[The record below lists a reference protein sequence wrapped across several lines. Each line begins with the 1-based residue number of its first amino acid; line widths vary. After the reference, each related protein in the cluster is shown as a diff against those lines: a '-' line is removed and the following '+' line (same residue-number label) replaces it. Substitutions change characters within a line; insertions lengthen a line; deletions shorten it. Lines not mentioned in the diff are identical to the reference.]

1 LAIPQPDLLDFTTTG
16 NFTGWTTYGGVAAR
30 NTTEKRTLGDGIHG
44 PEKDYFITPAVGT
57 YMAVIQPNGN
67 AANSTNIDS
76 ILGLSSGTMNTVF
89 SGVPKEPSY
98 DAKATNYGVLTR
110 SITLAAGTHEFAWAY
125 GAQDYKPYNDGVL
138 FALSGNGVETVAV
151 LASNGPTGAQG
162 STLVLG
168 SFGFAPWTVYT
179 FTIATSGTY
188 QVSFADYNWGDTS
201 VAPLFYIGKGVG
213 TIDNGSKHNIDT
225 NAAYYLASNLGT
237 TVNPVFAGGTLVA
250 NGSGIVSNAFT
261 VTASGGTIQA
271 TTGATTVFS
280 GVISDADSAAGPF
293 TITSAG
299 TGGVIVFTGANT
311 YTGSTSIASGA
322 TLQLSNT
329 GSLASPT
336 ITIAAG
342 GTLLDAN
349 GGLAPTAAVTANG
362 LFSLG
367 ANESVASLSGS
378 GSVNLGANSLTTG
391 SGSFSGTISGTGSLI
406 ASGSGTLTLTGA
418 NTFTGPTA
426 IGSGSTLQ
434 LSGSGS
440 LVSPSISIAAGGTLA
455 DSNGGLAPTAALT
468 ANGQFTL
475 GANQTL
481 GSLAGS
487 GTVGLGANTLTAGN
501 GIFSGVISGSG
512 SLFVSG
518 GSGLTLTGANTFT
531 GPTTVSQGQL
541 ILNGS
546 LAGNVTVA
554 TGGILGGYGTIGG
567 SLTASGGIVSP
578 GNSPGI
584 LTVAG
589 NYTEAGTLRI
599 EIDGTAGAGVNP
611 GGHDQIAVGGT
622 ATLQSGSTLQLTRT
636 NTFEPTWGQRFR
648 VVAAAGGITGTFS
661 TLDRSAFSTQLF
673 FDYGTGQV
681 YGTGLAAGAP
691 IGQFTG
697 TSANRG
703 AVLGAVLHDALTA
716 DSTGQLSFLDSR
728 TAGGSFLKS
737 MFDSSAPLTV
747 LDVLSPVAYAGTA
760 DYALQVTRNFSR
772 DLHYVPTLASA
783 NGWTLSA
790 GYTGYLNGISKAA
803 ADDTNS
809 DLRNN
814 AAVVDVGRKLG
825 ERLTIGGFFA
835 ADDGAIRARRF
846 ASDVTGKA
854 VGLHLSWQP
863 WTERHI
869 SLEGGASYG
878 TYDFDNRRAT
888 TLGTATSK
896 TDADVY
902 DLWGRAK
909 AGIYHTDRLGLSA
922 FTGIAYTHADV
933 SSFTEK
939 GTTDALVLG
948 KIKDELVIGDIGAEL
963 SLMLGSRLQL
973 VGEAAFEH
981 NFQDPR
987 REVFARFTD
996 SAAQFRVTAHG
1007 FDEDAVRGGLRAEYA
1022 LSDRTKLSA
1031 HYSAAISSSSEA
1043 AQTFGAKLQYRF

>member
-1 LAIPQPDLLDFTTTG
+1 MNISYPPRKCSRTRSGIVLSPHHIPSHKLAIILPAAALLLLGNLSAIPQPDLLDFSTG
-16 NFTGWTTYGGVAAR
+16 GDFTNWTKYGAVAAR
-30 NTTEKRTLGDGIHG
+30 NTTEKRTLGDDING
-44 PEKDYFITPAVGT
+44 PKKDYFITPAVGT
-57 YMAVIQPNGN
+57 YMAVIQPYGN
-67 AANSTNIDS
+67 TTNSTNIDS
-76 ILGLSSGTMNTVF
+76 ILGLTSGTLSTLF
-89 SGVPKEPSY
+89 SGLAEK
-98 DAKATNYGVLTR
+98 DGNRATNFGVLTR
-110 SITLAAGTHEFAWAY
+110 SLTLTAGTYEFAWAY

-138 FALSGNGVETVAV
+138 FALSGNGIETVAA
-151 LASNGPTGAQG
+151 LACNGPTGAQG

-168 SFGFAPWTVYT
+168 SFGFAPWSVYSFSIPT
-179 FTIATSGTY
+179 TGTY
-188 QVSFADYNWGDTS
+188 RVSFADYNWGDTS
-201 VAPLFYIGKGVG
+201 VLPLFYIGNGVG
-213 TIDNGSKHNIDT
+213 TIDSGSKHNIDT

-271 TTGATTVFS
+271 TSGATTVFS
-280 GVISDADSAAGPF
+280 GVISNADSAAGPF

-311 YTGSTSIASGA
+311 YTGPTTIATGA

-336 ITIAAG
+336 ISIAAG

-362 LFSLG
+362 
-367 ANESVASLSGS
+367 
-378 GSVNLGANSLTTG
+378 
-391 SGSFSGTISGTGSLI
+391 
-406 ASGSGTLTLTGA
+406 
-418 NTFTGPTA
+418 
-426 IGSGSTLQ
+426 Q
-434 LSGSGS
+434 L
-440 LVSPSISIAAGGTLA
+440 
-455 DSNGGLAPTAALT
+455 
-468 ANGQFTL
+468 TL

-481 GSLAGS
+481 GSLTGS
-487 GTVGLGANTLTAGN
+487 GTIGLGSSTLTIG
-501 GIFSGVISGSG
+501 GGTFSGAISGSG

-518 GSGLTLTGANTFT
+518 GSGLTLNGANTFT

-546 LAGNVTVA
+546 LAGNVNVG

-584 LTVAG
+584 LTVGG

-622 ATLQSGSTLQLTRT
+622 ATLQTGSTLQLTRT
-636 NTFEPTWGQRFR
+636 NTFEPAWGQRFR
-648 VVAAAGGITGTFS
+648 VIAATRGISGTFS
-661 TLDRSAFSTQLF
+661 TLDRSTFSTQLL
-673 FDYGTGQV
+673 FDYGTGEV
-681 YGTGLAAGAP
+681 LGTGLAAGAP
-691 IGQFTG
+691 IGQFATG
-697 TSANRG
+697 STNRN
-703 AVLGAVLHDALTA
+703 AVLGSISADAITA
-716 DSTGQLSFLDSR
+716 DSTGQLSFIDSR
-728 TAGGSFLKS
+728 TAAGSLFKS
-737 MFDSSAPLTV
+737 LLNSSAPVTV

-790 GYTGYLNGISKAA
+790 GYTGYRNGISKAA

-809 DLRNN
+809 DLRSN

-835 ADDGAIRARRF
+835 ADDGAVRARRF

-922 FTGIAYTHADV
+922 FTGIAYTHAEV

-939 GTTDALVLG
+939 GTTDALALG

-963 SLMLGSRLQL
+963 SLKLGSRLQL

-981 NFQDPR
+981 NFQNPR
-987 REVFARFTD
+987 REVFARFTN
-996 SAAQFRVTAHG
+996 STAQFRVTAHG
-1007 FDEDAVRGGLRAEYA
+1007 FDEDAVRCGLRAEYS

-1043 AQTFGAKLQYRF
+1043 SQTFGGKLQYRF